1 MLHALSWGCPG
12 VGAPRW
18 MLSHWALYPRR
29 PKSEKKGAKEGPSVT
44 QSPVSTKRK
53 KKGFLPESKKRR
65 KHQPEPAVPE
75 EGAKAASGGDQ
86 PPSARKKRRNRRKAR
101 GPAQANGTP
110 ATKSPPPDATSPS
123 PSAPAKTPKLEKK
136 RSLSQVNG
144 ATPVPP
150 VPPVSPEAPAG
161 RKQPL
166 KDLPEKGVSGKS
178 PQSALPRK
186 KARLSLVSKS
196 PSLLQRGAKRKK
208 ASLKKARKP

>member
-18 MLSHWALYPRR
+18 TLPHWALSSRR
-29 PKSEKKGAKEGPSVT
+29 PKSEKKDAKEGPSVT

-53 KKGFLPESKKRR
+53 KKGFLPETKKRK
-65 KHQPEPAVPE
+65 KHKPEAAVPE
-75 EGAKAASGGDQ
+75 EDAKAAVSGGDQ
-86 PPSARKKRRNRRKAR
+86 PPSTGKKRRNRRKAR

-110 ATKSPPPDATSPS
+110 ATKRPPPDATSPS
-123 PSAPAKTPKLEKK
+123 APANTPKLKKK
-136 RSLSQVNG
+136 RRLSQVNG
-144 ATPVPP
+144 ATPVSP
-150 VPPVSPEAPAG
+150 VAPAG
-161 RKQPL
+161 KKQPL

-196 PSLLQRGAKRKK
+196 PSLLQSGAKRKK